1 MKKVININ
9 LGGMP
14 YIIDEDAYEYLN
26 HYFDSLRRHF
36 SASEGCDEII
46 YDIELRMSE
55 LFQEQLKSKQII
67 TINELTGVIEIMGKP
82 EDFGAEAMDMD
93 SEPAYGHSASSSDSK
108 FHRTGKKLF
117 RDSENKML
125 GGVCSGLSAYLGI
138 DDPLWLRIL
147 FAISIFMFGV
157 GFLPYLLLW
166 IVVPEAK
173 SSADKLAMKGEPI
186 NIDNIAKTIE
196 TEIHDLSD
204 RISNYSTK
212 YSGKKK
218 AQGRSIANGINSAF
232 GLASNIFL
240 SIIGTLV
247 RVAKP
252 LISIIVGFVILMV
265 TVGIIAFLVSSFVG
279 HSFLQYFIPSGRFIT
294 SLAIVFLVL
303 IPLVSIILNLAKWYY
318 PHNSKTYGRYLG
330 MGWGACFVLIV
341 ISGIN
346 TIKHYEAS
354 YKETSSYD
362 LSAFDKSKKISL
374 NFDGYYGEGLY
385 SLGRNLRINGQELQ
399 MEIPG
404 IELERSTDGKLRLE
418 EEVSARGA
426 TQIEAK
432 ANATRVMHDFVY
444 ENGEL
449 HFPLFR
455 SFDKSHGFRGETTMY
470 KLYIPDDYKVVIP
483 QNRKFKVWYD
493 ETMSSSVITQN

>member
-26 HYFDSLRRHF
+26 NYFDSLRRHF
-36 SASEGCDEII
+36 SASDGCEEII

-67 TINELTGVIEIMGKP
+67 TMNELTGVIEIMGKP
-82 EDFGAEAMDMD
+82 EDFGAEAVDMD
-93 SEPAYGHSASSSDSK
+93 SQATYQQHGETK

-117 RDSENKML
+117 RDTENKML

-147 FAISIFMFGV
+147 FAISICMFGV
-157 GFLPYLLLW
+157 GLLPYVLLW
-166 IVVPEAK
+166 LVVPEAK
-173 SSADKLAMKGEPI
+173 SSADKLSMKGEPI

-204 RISNYSTK
+204 RLQKYSTQ

-218 AQGRSIANGINSAF
+218 VRGASIANGINNGF
-232 GLASNIFL
+232 GLVSNIFL
-240 SIIGTLV
+240 SLFSTLI
-247 RVAKP
+247 RIAKP
-252 LISIIVGFVILMV
+252 LISVFIGFMILMM
-265 TVGIIAFLVSSFVG
+265 TVGIIAFLVSSFIG
-279 HSFLQYFIPSGRFIT
+279 SSFLQFVVPSGSF
-294 SLAIVFLVL
+294 LATIAIIL
-303 IPLVSIILNLAKWYY
+303 IIIIPVVSIILYLTKWYY
-318 PHNSKTYGRYLG
+318 PHSAKSYGKYMG
-330 MGWGACFVLIV
+330 MTWGASWV
-341 ISGIN
+341 ILGVTAFT

-362 LSAFDKSKKISL
+362 LSSLNRDKKILL

-385 SLGRNLRINGQELQ
+385 SLGNNVRINGQELQ
-399 MEIPG
+399 
-404 IELERSTDGKLRLE
+404 LETSGVRLKPSTDGKLRLE
-418 EEVSARGA
+418 EVVSARGA
-426 TQIEAK
+426 SQIEAK
-432 ANATRVMHDFVY
+432 ANATKVMHDFTFKD
-444 ENGEL
+444 GEL

-455 SFDKSHGFRGETTMY
+455 SFSKNSGFKGEYTRYT
-470 KLYIPDDYKVVIP
+470 LYVPDDYKIVIP
-483 QNRKFKVWYD
+483 DNKSNKIWYD
-493 ETMSSSVITQN
+493 EDMSNSVLTSE

>member
-9 LGGMP
+9 LGGLP

-26 HYFDSLRRHF
+26 QYFDSLRRHF

-67 TINELTGVIEIMGKP
+67 TMNELTGVIEIMGKP
-82 EDFGAEAMDMD
+82 EDFGAEALDMD
-93 SEPAYGHSASSSDSK
+93 AEHVHQQQYSESK
-108 FHRTGKKLF
+108 FHRTGKKLY

-147 FAISIFMFGV
+147 FAISFFVFGV
-157 GFLPYLLLW
+157 GVLPYILLW

-173 SSADKLAMKGEPI
+173 TSADKLAMKGEPI

-196 TEIHDLSD
+196 TEINDLSD
-204 RISNYSTK
+204 RIHQYSSK

-218 AQGRSIANGINSAF
+218 MRGQGIATGINNAF

-240 SIIGTLV
+240 SIITTLV

-252 LISIIVGFVILMV
+252 LISIILGFVILML

-279 HSFLQYFIPSGRFIT
+279 HSFLQFFMPRGSFFAA
-294 SLAIVFLVL
+294 LAVVL
-303 IPLVSIILNLAKWYY
+303 IILIPVVSIILNLAKWYY
-318 PHNSKTYGRYLG
+318 PHSSKTYGKYMG
-330 MGWGACFVLIV
+330 MAWGASFVMIFL
-341 ISGIN
+341 SAMT

-362 LSAFDKSKKISL
+362 LTPFDKSKKISL

-385 SLGRNLRINGQELQ
+385 SLGNNVRINGEELQ
-399 MEIPG
+399 METAG
-404 IELERSTDGKLRLE
+404 VNLKRSTDGKLRLE

-432 ANATRVMHDFVY
+432 TNATRVMHDFIY

-449 HFPLFR
+449 RFPLFR
-455 SFDKSHGFRGETTMY
+455 SYSKDRGFRGESTRYT
-470 KLYIPDDYKVVIP
+470 LYVPDDYKVILP
-483 QNRKFKVWYD
+483 EKRKWKVGYD
-493 ETMSSSVITQN
+493 EEVSSSILTEN